1 MYCFKTDHVQSLIN
15 DAQNA
20 TKSENVK
27 WSDFT
32 YHNDTCASIGVN
44 ICNDTET
51 YVQLHAFADA
61 EEMKKESFTT
71 MYHLTVSVDGEIYDD
86 QCQPFDSREDA
97 IKEAVG
103 CAEQLKEMYSPCFE
117 FDGIMITDRTKSP
130 CGRFDLTEKESKE
143 LYGEKPYF
151 DADDVCRNGKPI
163 ADCNCC

>member
-1 MYCFKTDHVQSLIN
+1 MCWFKTDHVQSLIN

-27 WSDFT
+27 WSNFT

-51 YVQLHAFADA
+51 YVQLHAFADI
-61 EEMKKESFTT
+61 EEMQKESFTT
-71 MYHLTVSVDGEIYDD
+71 MYHLTVSVDGTIYDD

-103 CAEQLKEMYSPCFE
+103 CAEQLQEMY
-117 FDGIMITDRTKSP
+117 
-130 CGRFDLTEKESKE
+130 
-143 LYGEKPYF
+143 KPYF